1 MGRSDKKVSLGTL
14 DSMPRHPDTEKQL
27 DDRPLARLLRSHWL
41 ARTPRPTTRNIGEQ
55 LDVSHTTVTRWLDGT
70 LLPTVDQ
77 TTALADALGITGR
90 ARADLLH
97 VAEWMNP
104 RRGTPGLFGIS
115 DLTAEALELEKRATS
130 IVEWSPLRIPDFLQ
144 IDDYSRSITGD
155 SSDTTDRAE
164 RQITLH
170 SRQKKYEV
178 FLGLPALTWQV
189 GGVNVMAKQVE
200 QLIDTLDQRSA
211 ELRLV
216 SESSDWHN
224 GQLGPFVLYNHED
237 HQGAVLIQHVGAVTL
252 LTDREIV
259 ERYREL
265 RAKLEQ
271 LALTSEET
279 RRRLEDVLRELRNS
293 SP

>member
-1 MGRSDKKVSLGTL
+1 
-14 DSMPRHPDTEKQL
+14 MPRHPDTEKQL

-41 ARTPRPTTRNIGEQ
+41 ARTPRLTTRNIGEQ
-55 LDVSHTTVTRWLDGT
+55 LGVSHTTVTRWLDGT
-70 LLPTVDQ
+70 LLPTVGQ

-115 DLTAEALELEKRATS
+115 HQTVEALELEKRATS

-144 IDDYSRSITGD
+144 IDDYARRITGD

-164 RQITLH
+164 RQITLQ
-170 SRQKKYEV
+170 SRQKKCEV
-178 FLGLPALTWQV
+178 FLGLQALTWQV

-216 SESSDWHN
+216 SESSDWHD
-224 GQLGPFVLYNHED
+224 GQLGPFALYERD
-237 HQGAVLIQHVGAVTL
+237 DGEGAVVIQHLGAVTL
-252 LTDREIV
+252 LTDRELV
-259 ERYREL
+259 ERYRQL
-265 RAKLEQ
+265 RATLEQ
-271 LALTSEET
+271 FALTPEET
-279 RRRLEDVLRELRNS
+279 RRRLDDVLRELRTAS
-293 SP
+293 S

>member
-1 MGRSDKKVSLGTL
+1 
-14 DSMPRHPDTEKQL
+14 MPRHPDTEKQL

-97 VAEWMNP
+97 VAEWVNP

-115 DLTAEALELEKRATS
+115 HQTAEALEFEKRATS

-144 IDDYSRSITGD
+144 IDDYVRRVTGD
-155 SSDTTDRAE
+155 SSDMTGRTE
-164 RQITLH
+164 RQVTLQGG
-170 SRQKKYEV
+170 QKKYEV

-189 GGVNVMAKQVE
+189 GGVNVMSKQVE

-237 HQGAVLIQHVGAVTL
+237 RQGAVLIQHLGAVTL

-259 ERYREL
+259 ERYRGL
-265 RAKLEQ
+265 RTELEQ

-279 RRRLEDVLRELRNS
+279 RRRLEDVLRDLRNP

>member
-1 MGRSDKKVSLGTL
+1 
-14 DSMPRHPDTEKQL
+14 MPRRPDTEKQL

-55 LDVSHTTVTRWLDGT
+55 LDVSHTTITRWLDGT

-115 DLTAEALELEKRATS
+115 HQTAEALELEKRATS
-130 IVEWSPLRIPDFLQ
+130 IVEWSPLRIPKILQ
-144 IDDYSRSITGD
+144 IDDYARRITGD
-155 SSDTTDRAE
+155 SSDATDRAE
-164 RQITLH
+164 RQITLL
-170 SRQKKYEV
+170 SGQKTYEV

-189 GGVNVMAKQVE
+189 GGANVMAKQVE
-200 QLIDTLDQRSA
+200 QLIETLDQRSA

-224 GQLGPFVLYNHED
+224 GQLGPFVLYNLED
-237 HQGAVLIQHVGAVTL
+237 RQGAVLIQHLGAVTL

-259 ERYREL
+259 ERYRGL
-265 RAKLEQ
+265 RTELEQ

-279 RRRLEDVLRELRNS
+279 RQRLDDVLRELTNP